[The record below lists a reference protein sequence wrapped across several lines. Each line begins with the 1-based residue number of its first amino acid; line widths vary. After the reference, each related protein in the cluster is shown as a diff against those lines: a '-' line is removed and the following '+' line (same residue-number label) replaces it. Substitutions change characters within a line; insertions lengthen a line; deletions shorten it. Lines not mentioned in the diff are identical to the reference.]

1 MTTTRQF
8 QAPVDPKMPYTMLM
22 GLRKKAKQ
30 REEQREA
37 MEAEAGV
44 VTGNA
49 GSARRKSAQ
58 TPRGRGGGGGRG
70 GIGGGKGGGGSDR
83 GGGSSRCVLFCARM
97 ALSSLNIHTYFVQ
110 TISC

>member
-1 MTTTRQF
+1 M
-8 QAPVDPKMPYTMLM
+8 MLQ

-58 TPRGRGGGGGRG
+58 MSRSGRRAGGGGGGGRG
-70 GIGGGKGGGGSDR
+70 GGGGDRGGGGSR
-83 GGGSSRCVLFCARM
+83 FVCYVGGFAATGWLEMVVLVGTTLRLDM
-97 ALSSLNIHTYFVQ
+97 ER
-110 TISC
+110 